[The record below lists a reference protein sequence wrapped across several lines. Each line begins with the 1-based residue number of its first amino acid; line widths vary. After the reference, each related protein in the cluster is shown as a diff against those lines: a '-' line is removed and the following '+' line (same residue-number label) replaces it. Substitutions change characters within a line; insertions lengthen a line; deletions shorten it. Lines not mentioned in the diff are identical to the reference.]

1 MHCSLDMLYVFHVYL
16 SRCFYYVVST
26 LIHII
31 HFVSNYTDR
40 PSQHA
45 SMTVSLAGPSRAAD
59 LVLAGAVILSANQR
73 AADVVV
79 DVVDSTSA

>member
-1 MHCSLDMLYVFHVYL
+1 
-16 SRCFYYVVST
+16 
-26 LIHII
+26 
-31 HFVSNYTDR
+31 
-40 PSQHA
+40 
-45 SMTVSLAGPSRAAD
+45 MTVSLAGPSRAAD